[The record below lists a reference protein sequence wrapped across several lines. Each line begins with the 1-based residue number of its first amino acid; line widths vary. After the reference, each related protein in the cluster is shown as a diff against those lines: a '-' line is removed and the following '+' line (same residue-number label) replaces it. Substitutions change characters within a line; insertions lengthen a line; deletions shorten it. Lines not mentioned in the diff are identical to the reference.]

1 MDARLKHLTRQE
13 LEILNLACDG
23 KSSKEIADVL
33 GMAYDAVQENAQT
46 INRKLGIEN
55 LPEADR
61 KREMHRLCA
70 AVADLLTDDPER
82 LPSGR
87 DRSVARRDQGSPKS
101 IAAVSDLLS
110 GRDSPGVPRHQGP
123 SEIIAVPPPPL
134 PWWKSRMV
142 GTIFITA
149 AVTAVAVV
157 VYLALRGVPTPTA
170 VSPSPTP
177 GPINMVG
184 QVASDTPG
192 TPLQLGQAVTSVIDR
207 DTRPVDVYSVQL
219 QAGQSVRF
227 RIQCNQHCNLSLWN
241 PNTIDVRSTAVGAD
255 VFTVTSN
262 SNREGFKVY
271 TAAVDGTY
279 PVSIRAYRS
288 GDRYIAS
295 VQPIQ

>member
-33 GMAYDAVQENAQT
+33 GMAYGAVQENAQT

-61 KREMHRLCA
+61 RREMHRLCA

-87 DRSVARRDQGSPKS
+87 DRSVARRDPSFRKS
-101 IAAVSDLLS
+101 IGAVSDLLS
-110 GRDSPGVPRHQGP
+110 GRDSLGVRRHQG
-123 SEIIAVPPPPL
+123 SGEIIVVPPP

-157 VYLALRGVPTPTA
+157 VYLALRGDLPTPTA
-170 VSPSPTP
+170 VPPSPTP

-184 QVASDTPG
+184 QVASDIPG
-192 TPLQLGQAVTSVIDR
+192 TLLQLGQAV
-207 DTRPVDVYSVQL
+207 
-219 QAGQSVRF
+219 
-227 RIQCNQHCNLSLWN
+227 
-241 PNTIDVRSTAVGAD
+241 
-255 VFTVTSN
+255 
-262 SNREGFKVY
+262 
-271 TAAVDGTY
+271 
-279 PVSIRAYRS
+279 SIRNLINRHISQLTLLQIGTEVIAMS
-288 GDRYIAS
+288 GYQCTAL
-295 VQPIQ
+295 